1 MKKRTTR
8 LLALFLALLLMVSG
22 CTLPVKLTNGRNP
35 FRSETPSATAPSG
48 SQNESQPPSADAQKT
63 RDQFSKL
70 CKELFEDEVTAD
82 MITLHYSLA
91 YPENYGITDYDVALP
106 VLSLEEEDDVTS
118 EEDDLFDRLDA
129 IDRNDLTE
137 DQKLTYDVLMDYL
150 ETALEGS
157 DYYY

>member
-1 MKKRTTR
+1 M
-8 LLALFLALLLMVSG
+8 
-22 CTLPVKLTNGRNP
+22 
-35 FRSETPSATAPSG
+35 
-48 SQNESQPPSADAQKT
+48 
-63 RDQFSKL
+63 
-70 CKELFEDEVTAD
+70 
-82 MITLHYSLA
+82 
-91 YPENYGITDYDVALP
+91 ALP

-157 DYYY
+157 DYYYYQEAFSPITGFQSNFSVTMAEYTFRREQDVTDYLKL